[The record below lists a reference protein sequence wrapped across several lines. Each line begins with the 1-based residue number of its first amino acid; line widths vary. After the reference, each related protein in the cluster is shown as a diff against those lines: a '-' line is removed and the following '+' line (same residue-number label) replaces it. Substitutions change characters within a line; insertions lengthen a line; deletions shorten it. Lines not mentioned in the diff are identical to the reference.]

1 VDAVSLCVLH
11 RGLGFSQRFTA
22 VTTDGPFAYVLA
34 SADLTLAP
42 LLGAFRV
49 TAKGAGSWLFFLL
62 FVLLT
67 QLRPTVKTVAMTT
80 KQK

>member
-1 VDAVSLCVLH
+1 MDAVCVCVLH
-11 RGLGFSQRFTA
+11 QGLGFSQRFTA

-49 TAKGAGSWLFFLL
+49 TAKGGQAVVFLFFYFCLSC
-62 FVLLT
+62 
-67 QLRPTVKTVAMTT
+67 
-80 KQK
+80 